1 MLFLEKTPQLSNT
14 DINIYQ
20 YIITHL
26 ESVQYMRIR
35 DLAEATF
42 ASTASILRFC
52 NKFECQGYSE
62 FRIRLQSYIRHQQDK
77 LKAVDETIFINFLQR
92 TNEELFQKK
101 ISEST
106 QLLLE
111 KELVLFVGHGSSNII
126 AECGALYFS
135 SLCSIALRVENPA
148 NYPINFIYQNISSK
162 ICVIVLSVSG
172 ETKEIIEYLQ
182 HFKKNN
188 SSIICITNSSKS
200 TIAKLSDVCIPY
212 YITEESFE
220 GSNITSQ
227 VPALYTVEYLARQVQ
242 QAKLLSADKIET
254 NKK

>member
-1 MLFLEKTPQLSNT
+1 MLFLEKTTQLSNT

-35 DLAEATF
+35 DLADATF

-62 FRIRLQSYIRHQQDK
+62 FRIRLQSYIRHQQEK
-77 LKAVDETIFINFLQR
+77 LKTVDETIFINFLQR
-92 TNEELFQKK
+92 TNETLFQKN
-101 ISEST
+101 IRDAT

-126 AECGALYFS
+126 AEYGALYFS
-135 SLCSIALRVENPA
+135 SLCSVALCVENPA

-172 ETKEIIEYLQ
+172 ETEEIIEYLQ

-200 TIAKLSDVCIPY
+200 TIAKLSNVCIPY

-242 QAKLLSADKIET
+242 QAKFISADKQ
-254 NKK
+254 K